1 MVVASLGWS
10 QDPNSGAFAVASVKH
25 SDRQIGPDY
34 NNKVAFSPTGVTG
47 KNITLQWLVAAAYGV
62 QQTQVRGPNWIDR
75 EEYELATR
83 AADPA
88 PRAVLNLMLQSLLEH
103 RFELKQHQETREMRV
118 HKLVTDRSGLKIQP
132 TKEGDAANETGGH
145 RFHGDMRQFADFLAV
160 QLSIPAANDPTKPA
174 IGGGPMVPVLDRTG
188 LTGTF
193 DIDAGIKLELG
204 TDLFT
209 LWRRA
214 LPERLGL
221 RLETG
226 RDHVPVIV
234 IDSAS
239 KIPTP
244 N

>member
-1 MVVASLGWS
+1 M
-10 QDPNSGAFAVASVKH
+10 
-25 SDRQIGPDY
+25 I
-34 NNKVAFSPTGVTG
+34 
-47 KNITLQWLVAAAYGV
+47 
-62 QQTQVRGPNWIDR
+62 
-75 EEYELATR
+75 
-83 AADPA
+83 
-88 PRAVLNLMLQSLLEH
+88 
-103 RFELKQHQETREMRV
+103 
-118 HKLVTDRSGLKIQP
+118 
-132 TKEGDAANETGGH
+132 
-145 RFHGDMRQFADFLAV
+145 
-160 QLSIPAANDPTKPA
+160 
-174 IGGGPMVPVLDRTG
+174 PVLDRTG

-204 TDLFT
+204 TDMFT